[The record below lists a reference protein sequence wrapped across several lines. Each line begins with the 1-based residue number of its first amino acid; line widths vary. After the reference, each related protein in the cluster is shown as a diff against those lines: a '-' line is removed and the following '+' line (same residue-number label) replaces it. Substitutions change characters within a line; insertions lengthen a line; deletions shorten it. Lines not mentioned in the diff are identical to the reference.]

1 MTTTIRQIV
10 RNKPDV
16 YAVAPEETVY
26 NALTLMAEKNV
37 GAVLVLEGQEI
48 KGIFSERDYARRGI
62 LQGHTSR
69 ETAVREVMTP
79 NVICIEPSATVDMC
93 MALMTDRR
101 IRHLPVVEGSQ
112 LLGVVSIGDVVRAV
126 VDEQQFTIQSLVSYV
141 TS

>member
-10 RNKPDV
+10 RDKQDV

-26 NALTLMAEKNV
+26 NALTLMAEKNI

>member
-26 NALTLMAEKNV
+26 NALTLMAEKNI

-79 NVICIEPSATVDMC
+79 NVICIEPSASVDMC